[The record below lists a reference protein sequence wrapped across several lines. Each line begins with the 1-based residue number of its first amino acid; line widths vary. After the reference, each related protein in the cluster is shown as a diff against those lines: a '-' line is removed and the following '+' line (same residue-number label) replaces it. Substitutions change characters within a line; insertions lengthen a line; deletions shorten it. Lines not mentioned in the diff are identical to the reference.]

1 MSQQLYKNVYQLVHK
16 ASGDPT
22 DVPDAYSA
30 LENEQMFHIQPTK
43 ERKPILEHYQ
53 AFYDSIPKKPKS
65 QQIKKRP
72 RLLGM
77 PSMKEDVPTERVAS
91 DSLGSPKAMIE
102 LKVSPS
108 GHQMG

>member
-1 MSQQLYKNVYQLVHK
+1 M
-16 ASGDPT
+16 
-22 DVPDAYSA
+22 
-30 LENEQMFHIQPTK
+30 K

-77 PSMKEDVPTERVAS
+77 KEDAPTERVAS

-108 GHQMG
+108 GHQMDGKRSKINLGDFRSGDLFEKIRSLS